1 MTPGL
6 AIGSA
11 STLAYDRPD
20 SSAPRSPPF
29 TMTDTSRTLDLRQV
43 ALFVA
48 VAEELNFT
56 RAAVR
61 MHISQPPLSRQIAR
75 LEGHLGMRLLD
86 RTRQSVELTAA
97 GLAFLPE
104 ARRLLTLA
112 AQAPE
117 LARRAERGEMGTLR
131 IGFVGSM
138 IYTSVPALVGRFR
151 LTYAGVDI
159 VLHQSTVA
167 KQVEMLVAGDLD
179 LGFIRHQLVHEHLN
193 TRLLFLE
200 PMIVVVPADH
210 RLAVQRAISMTELAR
225 ESFISFT
232 RQEGP
237 GFFELLLRVCG
248 EGGFSPRIVMEANPL
263 STVIG
268 LVASGA
274 GIAIVP
280 HSMNRLRIRN
290 VVYRRLEGSRTCS
303 EFLMAWRK
311 QETPATVANFLALA
325 GQDPSEATPRTRP

>member
-1 MTPGL
+1 MTL
-6 AIGSA
+6 GSA
-11 STLAYDRPD
+11 AGHALPLACDPRHSTAPGTRPFPMAD
-20 SSAPRSPPF
+20 GA
-29 TMTDTSRTLDLRQV
+29 RTLDLRQL

-61 MHISQPPLSRQIAR
+61 MHISQPPLSRQIAH
-75 LEGHLGMRLLD
+75 LEGHLGMRLLE
-86 RTRQSVELTAA
+86 RTRQCVTLTAA
-97 GLAFLPE
+97 GQAFLPE
-104 ARRLLTLA
+104 ARRLLMLA

-117 LARRAERGEMGTLR
+117 VARRAERGETGRLR

-138 IYTSVPALVGRFR
+138 IYTSVPTLVGRFR
-151 LTYAGVDI
+151 RMYAGVDI

-167 KQVEMLVAGDLD
+167 NQVDMLVAGDLD
-179 LGFIRHQLVHEHLN
+179 LGFVRHQLVHEHLN
-193 TRLLFLE
+193 TKLLFLE

-210 RLAVQRAISMTELAR
+210 RLAARRAIKVTELAG
-225 ESFISFT
+225 EDFISFT
-232 RQEGP
+232 RKEGP

-274 GIAIVP
+274 GVAIVP
-280 HSMNRLRIRN
+280 HSMNRLRLRN
-290 VVYRRLEGSRTCS
+290 VVYRKLDSSRTSS
-303 EFLMAWRK
+303 EFLLAWRK
-311 QETPATVANFLALA
+311 QGAPATVTNFLALA
-325 GQDPSEATPRTRP
+325 GHDLSDTTTKTSP

>member
-6 AIGSA
+6 VTGSA
-11 STLAYDRPD
+11 STLAYVRPH
-20 SSAPRSPPF
+20 SNAPWSRPF
-29 TMTDTSRTLDLRQV
+29 TMTDTSRTLDLRQL

-75 LEGHLGMRLLD
+75 LETHLGMRLLD

-97 GLAFLPE
+97 GQAFLPE

-151 LTYAGVDI
+151 RTYAGVDI

-200 PMIVVVPADH
+200 PMIVAVPADH
-210 RLAVQRAISMTELAR
+210 RLAAQRAINVAELAR
-225 ESFISFT
+225 ENIISFT

-237 GFFELLLRVCG
+237 GFFELLLRVCC

-274 GIAIVP
+274 GIAVVP
-280 HSMNRLRIRN
+280 LSMNRLRIRN
-290 VVYRRLEGSRTCS
+290 VVYRRLDGSRTCS
-303 EFLMAWRK
+303 EFLLAWRK
-311 QETPATVANFLALA
+311 QGTPATVTNFLALA
-325 GQDPSEATPRTRP
+325 AHNLSDATPAAGA